1 MENKQTVSLYALIK
15 WALEEDTERE
25 IAALPTPQELEA
37 LYPDTSA
44 FRQRVFGE
52 IERMQK
58 EERHKRH
65 KRHKPLRI
73 VKRTLFV
80 AAILISIFFCVILT
94 SAAVRNAV
102 VNTIIEWTNR
112 DIGIRFEI
120 EGEPLTALPAGY
132 GPHYIPE
139 GFEFVEAFS
148 YYEEADGSFYYDYE
162 TEDGSRILDIQASI
176 LQNGSMTWMDNEH
189 AEYEMITF
197 QNVSAYLGH
206 GTSVSGDEIYIML
219 WAKNGIEHFIY
230 GTVSLSDLF
239 KIAENIY

>member
-1 MENKQTVSLYALIK
+1 MANEAAVSLYALIK

-25 IAALPTPQELEA
+25 IAALPSPKELEA

-58 EERHKRH
+58 EERHKR
-65 KRHKPLRI
+65 RRPLRI
-73 VKRTLFV
+73 AKRTLLA
-80 AAILISIFFCVILT
+80 AAILISIFSCILLT
-94 SAAVRNAV
+94 SAAVRSAV

-139 GFEFVEAFS
+139 RFAFAEEDS
-148 YYEEADGSFYYDYE
+148 YYEDADGSFYYDYK
-162 TEDGSRILDIQASI
+162 TDDGSGILDIQVSI

-189 AEYEMITF
+189 AEYERITF
-197 QNVSAYLGH
+197 QDVTAYLGH
-206 GTSVSGDEIYIML
+206 GTSVGGDEIYIML
-219 WAKNGIEHFIY
+219 WAKDGIEHFIY
-230 GTVSLSDLF
+230 GTVSLSELLE
-239 KIAENIY
+239 IAENIY